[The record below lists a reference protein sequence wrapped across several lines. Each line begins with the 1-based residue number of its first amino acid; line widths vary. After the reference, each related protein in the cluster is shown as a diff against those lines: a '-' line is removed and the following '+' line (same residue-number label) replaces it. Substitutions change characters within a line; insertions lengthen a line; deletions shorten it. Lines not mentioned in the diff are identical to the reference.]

1 MDRKN
6 GNIIPMSEREDLLN
20 NLKIDRTKAP
30 ETEDSSSRK
39 LILLGIAIVIVGSFS
54 WIFLSEEELKE
65 VTTFTVKSLQMSD
78 SSATSILDASG
89 YVVARR
95 RATVSSKMTGKV
107 MKVFIE
113 EGMYVEE
120 GQLLAQ
126 LDDST
131 MIADL
136 NYSQSQLNEAKRVFN
151 RTKELAKEELASQAS
166 LDAARASVEGLEA
179 LNEVR
184 KQVVQDMKILAP
196 FSGVVVYKAAQPGEM
211 ISPVSAGGGFTNT
224 GICTIVDMDS
234 LEVEVDVNESFI
246 NRVKPGQPVI
256 TNLNA
261 YPKWD
266 IPSEVIAII
275 PTADR
280 NKATVKVRIALLEKD
295 ERVLPDMGSRVSFL
309 RKVETKMEETP
320 KEGVMIPLAA
330 ISVSKDQS
338 FVQALKE
345 NKIIITNIEIAEE
358 TANYARVTKGLE
370 SGMKVIARFDDDL
383 EDNQKVIVK

>member
-1 MDRKN
+1 MSDREN
-6 GNIIPMSEREDLLN
+6 LLN
-20 NLKIDRTKAP
+20 NLKIDRSAP
-30 ETEDSSSRK
+30 PAAGGQQSSK
-39 LILLGIAIVIVGSFS
+39 LYLLAISVLIVGLF
-54 WIFLSEEELKE
+54 WWLFLSDDELKE
-65 VTTFTVKSLQMSD
+65 VTTFTVKSLEMSD
-78 SSATSILDASG
+78 ASATSILDASG

-120 GQLLAQ
+120 GQILAQ

-131 MIADL
+131 MQADL
-136 NYSQSQLNEAKRVFN
+136 NYSQSQLNEAKRIFN
-151 RTKELAKEELASQAS
+151 RTQELAKDELASQAA

-179 LNEVR
+179 LNAIR

-234 LEVEVDVNESFI
+234 LEVEVDVNEAFI

-309 RKVETKMEETP
+309 RKVENKSAEIV

-330 ISVSKDQS
+330 VAIKDDQS
-338 FVQALKE
+338 VVQALE
-345 NKIIITNIEIAEE
+345 GSKIRLTKVEVAEE
-358 TANYARVTKGLE
+358 TANYARVIDGLK
-370 SGMKVIARFDDDL
+370 SGMTVVAIFDNELENNQQVII
-383 EDNQKVIVK
+383 K

>member
-1 MDRKN
+1 MSDREN
-6 GNIIPMSEREDLLN
+6 LLN
-20 NLKIDRTKAP
+20 NLKIDRSAP
-30 ETEDSSSRK
+30 PAAGGQQSSK
-39 LILLGIAIVIVGSFS
+39 LYLLAISVLIVGLF
-54 WIFLSEEELKE
+54 WWLFLSDDELKE
-65 VTTFTVKSLQMSD
+65 VTTFTVKSLEMSD
-78 SSATSILDASG
+78 ASATSILDASG

-120 GQLLAQ
+120 GQILAQ

-131 MIADL
+131 MQADL
-136 NYSQSQLNEAKRVFN
+136 NYSQSQLNEAKRIFN
-151 RTKELAKEELASQAS
+151 RTQELAKDELASQAA
-166 LDAARASVEGLEA
+166 LDAARASLEGLEA
-179 LNEVR
+179 LNAIR

-234 LEVEVDVNESFI
+234 LEVEVDVNEAFI

-309 RKVETKMEETP
+309 RKVENKSPEIV

-330 ISVSKDQS
+330 VAIKDDQS
-338 FVQALKE
+338 VVQALE
-345 NKIIITNIEIAEE
+345 GSKIRLTKVEVVEE
-358 TANYARVTKGLE
+358 TANYARVIDGLK
-370 SGMKVIARFDDDL
+370 SGMTVVAIFDNELENNQQVII
-383 EDNQKVIVK
+383 K

>member
-1 MDRKN
+1 MSDREN
-6 GNIIPMSEREDLLN
+6 LLN
-20 NLKIDRTKAP
+20 NLKIDRSTP
-30 ETEDSSSRK
+30 PVVDGSPSNK
-39 LILLGIAIVIVGSFS
+39 LYLLGAAIVLVSFF
-54 WIFLSEEELKE
+54 WWLFLSEDELKE

-95 RATVSSKMTGKV
+95 RATVSSKVTGKV

-131 MIADL
+131 MQADL
-136 NYSQSQLNEAKRVFN
+136 NYSQSQLDEARRIFN
-151 RTKELAKEELASQAS
+151 RTGELAKEELASQAS
-166 LDAARASVEGLEA
+166 LDAARAAMEGLEA
-179 LNEVR
+179 LNAVR
-184 KQVVQDMKILAP
+184 KQVVKDMQILAP

-234 LEVEVDVNESFI
+234 LEVEVDVNEAFI

-309 RKVETKMEETP
+309 RKVDNNNQEIQ

-330 ISVSKDQS
+330 VADIDGSSLVQVVDGNSVQIM
-338 FVQALKE
+338 Q
-345 NKIIITNIEIAEE
+345 IEVAEE
-358 TANYARVTKGLE
+358 TANYARVIKGLE
-370 SGMKVIARFDDDL
+370 SGMKVIARFDDEL
-383 EDNQKVIVK
+383 ENNQKVIIK

>member
-1 MDRKN
+1 
-6 GNIIPMSEREDLLN
+6 MSEREDLLN

-330 ISVSKDQS
+330 ISVSKDKS

-345 NKIIITNIEIAEE
+345 NKIVITNIEIAEE

-370 SGMKVIARFDDDL
+370 SGMKVIARFDNDL

>member
-1 MDRKN
+1 MSDREN
-6 GNIIPMSEREDLLN
+6 LLN
-20 NLKIDRTKAP
+20 NLKIDRSAAP
-30 ETEDSSSRK
+30 SEENLPSNR
-39 LILLGIAIVIVGSFS
+39 LYLLGVAVLLVSFF
-54 WIFLSEEELKE
+54 WWLFLSDDELKE

-107 MKVFIE
+107 MKVYIE
-113 EGMYVEE
+113 EGMQVEE
-120 GQLLAQ
+120 GQILAQ

-131 MIADL
+131 MVADL

-151 RTKELAKEELASQAS
+151 RTRELAKEELASQAS
-166 LDAARASVEGLEA
+166 LDSARATVEGLEA
-179 LNEVR
+179 LNAVR

-234 LEVEVDVNESFI
+234 LEVEVDVNEAFI
-246 NRVKPGQPVI
+246 NRVKSGQPVI

-309 RKVETKMEETP
+309 KKVETQGREEV

-330 ISVSKDQS
+330 LAILEDQS
-338 FVQALKE
+338 TVQVIDGSQIKLTRVKV
-345 NKIIITNIEIAEE
+345 AEE
-358 TANYARVTKGLE
+358 SANYARIIEGLS
-370 SGMKVIARFDDDL
+370 SGMTVVAKFDKEL
-383 EDNQKVIVK
+383 ENNQKVIIK

>member
-1 MDRKN
+1 MSDREN
-6 GNIIPMSEREDLLN
+6 LLN
-20 NLKIDRTKAP
+20 NLKIDRSAP
-30 ETEDSSSRK
+30 PAAGGQQSSK
-39 LILLGIAIVIVGSFS
+39 LYLLAISVLIVGLF
-54 WIFLSEEELKE
+54 WWLFLSDDELKE
-65 VTTFTVKSLQMSD
+65 VTTFTVKSLEMSD
-78 SSATSILDASG
+78 ASATSILDASG

-120 GQLLAQ
+120 GQILAQ

-131 MIADL
+131 MQADL
-136 NYSQSQLNEAKRVFN
+136 NYSQSQLNEAKRIFN
-151 RTKELAKEELASQAS
+151 RTQELAKDELASQAA

-179 LNEVR
+179 LNAIR

-234 LEVEVDVNESFI
+234 LEVEVDVNEAFI

-280 NKATVKVRIALLEKD
+280 NKATVKVRIALLERD

-309 RKVETKMEETP
+309 RKVENKSPEIF

-330 ISVSKDQS
+330 VAIKDDQS
-338 FVQALKE
+338 VVQALDGS
-345 NKIIITNIEIAEE
+345 KIRFTKVEVVEE
-358 TANYARVTKGLE
+358 TANYARVIDGLK
-370 SGMKVIARFDDDL
+370 SGMTVVAIFDDEL
-383 EDNQKVIVK
+383 EDSQQVTVK

>member
-1 MDRKN
+1 
-6 GNIIPMSEREDLLN
+6 MSDREDLLN
-20 NLKIDRTKAP
+20 NLKIDRSAP
-30 ETEDSSSRK
+30 PSSEGQQSNK
-39 LILLGIAIVIVGSFS
+39 LYLFGISILIVGFF
-54 WIFLSEEELKE
+54 WWLFLSDDELKE
-65 VTTFTVKSLQMSD
+65 VTTFTVKSLEMSD
-78 SSATSILDASG
+78 ASATSILDASG

-107 MKVFIE
+107 LKVFIE

-120 GQLLAQ
+120 GQILAQ

-131 MIADL
+131 MKADL
-136 NYSQSQLNEAKRVFN
+136 NYSQSQLNEAIRIFN
-151 RTKELAKEELASQAS
+151 RTKELAKDELASQAS

-179 LNEVR
+179 LNAVR

-234 LEVEVDVNESFI
+234 LEVEVDVNEAFI

-280 NKATVKVRIALLEKD
+280 NKATVKVRIALLERD

-309 RKVETKMEETP
+309 RKVENKSPEIV

-330 ISVSKDQS
+330 VAIKDDQS
-338 FVQALKE
+338 VVQAL
-345 NKIIITNIEIAEE
+345 NGSKIRFTKVEVAEE
-358 TANYARVTKGLE
+358 TANYARVIDGLK
-370 SGMKVIARFDDDL
+370 SGMTVVAIFDDEL
-383 EDNQKVIVK
+383 EDSQQVTVK

>member
-1 MDRKN
+1 MSDREN
-6 GNIIPMSEREDLLN
+6 LLN
-20 NLKIDRTKAP
+20 NLKIDRSAAP
-30 ETEDSSSRK
+30 SEENLPSNR
-39 LILLGIAIVIVGSFS
+39 LYLLGAAVLLVSFF
-54 WIFLSEEELKE
+54 WWLFLSDDELKE

-113 EGMYVEE
+113 EGMQVEE
-120 GQLLAQ
+120 GQILAQ

-131 MIADL
+131 MVADL

-151 RTKELAKEELASQAS
+151 RTRELAKEELASQAS
-166 LDAARASVEGLEA
+166 LDSARAAVEGLEA
-179 LNEVR
+179 LNAVR

-224 GICTIVDMDS
+224 GICTIVDMES
-234 LEVEVDVNESFI
+234 LEVEVDVNEAFI

-309 RKVETKMEETP
+309 KKVDTQGREEV

-330 ISVSKDQS
+330 LAILEDQS
-338 FVQALKE
+338 TVQVIDGSQIKLTRVKV
-345 NKIIITNIEIAEE
+345 AEE
-358 TANYARVTKGLE
+358 TANYARIIEGLS
-370 SGMKVIARFDDDL
+370 SGMTVVAKFDKEL
-383 EDNQKVIVK
+383 ENNQKVIIK

>member
-1 MDRKN
+1 
-6 GNIIPMSEREDLLN
+6 MSEREDLLN
-20 NLKIDRTKAP
+20 NLKIDRSQAP
-30 ETEDSSSRK
+30 ITDQSLYRK
-39 LILLGIAIVIVGSFS
+39 SILLGVAVVIVLVFS
-54 WIFLSEEELKE
+54 WIFLSEDELKE

-113 EGMYVEE
+113 EGMYVQE

-166 LDAARASVEGLEA
+166 LDAARAAVEGLEA
-179 LNEVR
+179 LNAVR
-184 KQVVQDMKILAP
+184 EQVVQDMKILAP

-309 RKVETKMEETP
+309 RKIETKTEQTP
-320 KEGVMIPLAA
+320 KEGVMIPIAA
-330 ISVSKDQS
+330 ISISNNKS
-338 FVQALKE
+338 TVQALNE
-345 NKIIITNIEIAEE
+345 NRIVLTEIDVAEE
-358 TANYARVTKGLE
+358 TANYARVIRGLE
-370 SGMKVIARFDDDL
+370 SGIKVVARFDDDL
-383 EDNQKVIVK
+383 EDGQKVIFK

>member
-1 MDRKN
+1 MSDREN
-6 GNIIPMSEREDLLN
+6 LLN
-20 NLKIDRTKAP
+20 NLKIDRSAP
-30 ETEDSSSRK
+30 PAAGGQQSRK
-39 LILLGIAIVIVGSFS
+39 LYLVAISVLIVGLF
-54 WIFLSEEELKE
+54 WWLFLSDDELKE
-65 VTTFTVKSLQMSD
+65 VTTFTVKSLEMSD
-78 SSATSILDASG
+78 ASATSILDASG

-120 GQLLAQ
+120 GQILAQ

-131 MIADL
+131 MQADL
-136 NYSQSQLNEAKRVFN
+136 NYSQSQLNEAKRIFN
-151 RTKELAKEELASQAS
+151 RTQELAKDELASQAA

-179 LNEVR
+179 LNAIR

-234 LEVEVDVNESFI
+234 LEVEVDVNEAFI

-309 RKVETKMEETP
+309 RKVENKSPEIV

-330 ISVSKDQS
+330 VAIKDDQS
-338 FVQALKE
+338 VVQALE
-345 NKIIITNIEIAEE
+345 GSKIRLTKVEVAEE
-358 TANYARVTKGLE
+358 TANYARVIDGLK
-370 SGMKVIARFDDDL
+370 SGMTVVAIFDNELENNQQVII
-383 EDNQKVIVK
+383 K

>member
-1 MDRKN
+1 
-6 GNIIPMSEREDLLN
+6 MSERENLLN
-20 NLKIDRTKAP
+20 NLKIDRSAEP
-30 ETEDSSSRK
+30 SESDSPNK
-39 LILLGIAIVIVGSFS
+39 LLLLGVAVVLVGFF
-54 WIFLSEEELKE
+54 WWLFLSDDELKE

-95 RATVSSKMTGKV
+95 RATVSSKVTGKV

-131 MIADL
+131 MKADL
-136 NYSQSQLNEAKRVFN
+136 NYSQSQLDEAIRVFN

-179 LNEVR
+179 LNAVR
-184 KQVVQDMKILAP
+184 KQVVNDMQILAP

-234 LEVEVDVNESFI
+234 LEVEVDVNEAFI

-309 RKVETKMEETP
+309 RKVENATKETP
-320 KEGVMIPLAA
+320 KEGVMIPLGAVSTKEGES
-330 ISVSKDQS
+330 IVQVIEGTSVEARQ
-338 FVQALKE
+338 VE
-345 NKIIITNIEIAEE
+345 VAEE
-358 TANYARVTKGLE
+358 TANYARVIKGLN
-370 SGMKVIARFDDDL
+370 SGMKVVARFDDEL
-383 EDNQKVIVK
+383 EDGQKIIIK

>member
-1 MDRKN
+1 
-6 GNIIPMSEREDLLN
+6 MSDREDLLN
-20 NLKIDRTKAP
+20 NLKIDRSAP
-30 ETEDSSSRK
+30 GSSEGQQYNK
-39 LILLGIAIVIVGSFS
+39 LYLFGISILIVGFF
-54 WIFLSEEELKE
+54 WWLFLSDDELKE
-65 VTTFTVKSLQMSD
+65 VTTFTVKSLEMSD
-78 SSATSILDASG
+78 ASATSILDASG

-107 MKVFIE
+107 LKVFIE

-120 GQLLAQ
+120 GQILAQ

-131 MIADL
+131 MKADL
-136 NYSQSQLNEAKRVFN
+136 NYSQSQLNEAIRIFN
-151 RTKELAKEELASQAS
+151 RTKELAKDELASQAS

-179 LNEVR
+179 LNAVR

-234 LEVEVDVNESFI
+234 LEVEVDVNEAFI

-280 NKATVKVRIALLEKD
+280 NKATVKVRIALLERD

-309 RKVETKMEETP
+309 RKVENKSPEIV

-330 ISVSKDQS
+330 VAIKDDQS
-338 FVQALKE
+338 VVQALDGS
-345 NKIIITNIEIAEE
+345 KIRFTKVEVAEE
-358 TANYARVTKGLE
+358 TANYARVIDGLK
-370 SGMKVIARFDDDL
+370 SGMTVVAIFDDEL
-383 EDNQKVIVK
+383 EDNQQVTVK

>member
-1 MDRKN
+1 MSDREN
-6 GNIIPMSEREDLLN
+6 LLN
-20 NLKIDRTKAP
+20 NLKIDRSAP
-30 ETEDSSSRK
+30 PAAGGQQSSK
-39 LILLGIAIVIVGSFS
+39 LYLLAISVLVVGLF
-54 WIFLSEEELKE
+54 WWLFLSDDELKE
-65 VTTFTVKSLQMSD
+65 VTTFTVKSLEMSD
-78 SSATSILDASG
+78 ASATSILDASG

-120 GQLLAQ
+120 GQILAQ

-131 MIADL
+131 MQADL
-136 NYSQSQLNEAKRVFN
+136 NYSQSQLNEAKRIFN
-151 RTKELAKEELASQAS
+151 RTQELAKDELASQAA

-179 LNEVR
+179 LNAIR

-234 LEVEVDVNESFI
+234 LEVEVDVNEAFI

-309 RKVETKMEETP
+309 RKVENKSPEIV

-330 ISVSKDQS
+330 VAIKDDQS
-338 FVQALKE
+338 VVQALE
-345 NKIIITNIEIAEE
+345 GSKIRLTKVEVAEE
-358 TANYARVTKGLE
+358 TANYARVIDGLK
-370 SGMKVIARFDDDL
+370 SGMTVVAIFDNELENNQQVII
-383 EDNQKVIVK
+383 K

>member
-1 MDRKN
+1 MSDREN
-6 GNIIPMSEREDLLN
+6 LLN
-20 NLKIDRTKAP
+20 NLKIDRSTP
-30 ETEDSSSRK
+30 PVVDGSPSNK
-39 LILLGIAIVIVGSFS
+39 LYLLGAAIVLVSFF
-54 WIFLSEEELKE
+54 WWLFLSEDELKE

-95 RATVSSKMTGKV
+95 RATVSSKVTGKV

-131 MIADL
+131 MQADL
-136 NYSQSQLNEAKRVFN
+136 NYSQSQLDEARRIFN
-151 RTKELAKEELASQAS
+151 RTGELAKEELASQAS
-166 LDAARASVEGLEA
+166 LDAARAAMEGLEA
-179 LNEVR
+179 LNAVR
-184 KQVVQDMKILAP
+184 KQVVKDMQILAP

-234 LEVEVDVNESFI
+234 LEVEVDVNEAFI

-309 RKVETKMEETP
+309 RKVDNTNQEIQ

-330 ISVSKDQS
+330 VADIDGSSLVQVVDGNSVQIM
-338 FVQALKE
+338 Q
-345 NKIIITNIEIAEE
+345 IEVAEQ
-358 TANYARVTKGLE
+358 TANYARVIKGLE
-370 SGMKVIARFDDDL
+370 SGMKVIARFDDEL
-383 EDNQKVIVK
+383 ENNQKVIIK

>member
-1 MDRKN
+1 
-6 GNIIPMSEREDLLN
+6 MSDREDLLN
-20 NLKIDRTKAP
+20 SLKIDRSAP
-30 ETEDSSSRK
+30 PASEEQQSYK
-39 LILLGIAIVIVGSFS
+39 LYLFGISILIVGFF
-54 WIFLSEEELKE
+54 WWLFLSDDELKE
-65 VTTFTVKSLQMSD
+65 VTTFTVKSLEMSD
-78 SSATSILDASG
+78 ASATSILDASG

-120 GQLLAQ
+120 GQILAQ

-131 MIADL
+131 MKADL
-136 NYSQSQLNEAKRVFN
+136 NYSQSQLNEAIRIFN
-151 RTKELAKEELASQAS
+151 RTKELAKDELASQAS

-179 LNEVR
+179 LNAVR

-234 LEVEVDVNESFI
+234 LEVEVDVNEAFI

-280 NKATVKVRIALLEKD
+280 NKATVKVRIALLERD

-309 RKVETKMEETP
+309 RKVENKSPEIV

-330 ISVSKDQS
+330 VAIKDDQS
-338 FVQALKE
+338 VVQALDGS
-345 NKIIITNIEIAEE
+345 KIRFTKVKVVEE
-358 TANYARVTKGLE
+358 TANYARVIDGLQ
-370 SGMKVIARFDDDL
+370 SGMTVVAIFDDEL
-383 EDNQKVIVK
+383 EDSQQVTVK

>member
-1 MDRKN
+1 
-6 GNIIPMSEREDLLN
+6 MSEREDLLN
-20 NLKIDRTKAP
+20 NLKIDRTKVP

-39 LILLGIAIVIVGSFS
+39 FILLGIAIVIVGSFS

-131 MIADL
+131 MTADL

-151 RTKELAKEELASQAS
+151 RTRALAKEELASQAS

-196 FSGVVVYKAAQPGEM
+196 FSGVVVYKAARPGEM

-280 NKATVKVRIALLEKD
+280 NKATVRVRIALLEKD

-309 RKVETKMEETP
+309 RKVETQVNETP
-320 KEGVMIPLAA
+320 KEGMMIPLAA
-330 ISVSKDQS
+330 ISTSSNQPK
-338 FVQALKE
+338 VQAL
-345 NKIIITNIEIAEE
+345 NNDRIVITNIEVAEE
-358 TANYARVTKGLE
+358 TANYARVTAGLK

-383 EDNQKVIVK
+383 KDNQKVIVK

>member
-1 MDRKN
+1 MSDREN
-6 GNIIPMSEREDLLN
+6 LLN
-20 NLKIDRTKAP
+20 NLKIDRSAP
-30 ETEDSSSRK
+30 PAAGGQQSSK
-39 LILLGIAIVIVGSFS
+39 LYLLAISVLIVGLF
-54 WIFLSEEELKE
+54 WWLFLSDDELKE
-65 VTTFTVKSLQMSD
+65 VTTFTVKSLEMSD
-78 SSATSILDASG
+78 ASATSILDASG

-120 GQLLAQ
+120 GQILAQ

-131 MIADL
+131 MQADL
-136 NYSQSQLNEAKRVFN
+136 NYSQSQLNEAKRIFN
-151 RTKELAKEELASQAS
+151 RTQELAKDELASQAA
-166 LDAARASVEGLEA
+166 LDAARASLEGLEA
-179 LNEVR
+179 LNAIR

-234 LEVEVDVNESFI
+234 LEVEVDVNEAFI

-309 RKVETKMEETP
+309 RKVENKSPEIV

-330 ISVSKDQS
+330 VAIKDNQSV
-338 FVQALKE
+338 VQALE
-345 NKIIITNIEIAEE
+345 GSKIKLTKVEVAEE
-358 TANYARVTKGLE
+358 TANYARVIDGLK
-370 SGMKVIARFDDDL
+370 SGMTVVAIFDDEL
-383 EDNQKVIVK
+383 EDSQQVTVK

>member
-1 MDRKN
+1 MA
-6 GNIIPMSEREDLLN
+6 EREDLLN
-20 NLKIDRTKAP
+20 NLKIDRSKAP
-30 ETEDSSSRK
+30 AEDQSFLRK
-39 LILLGIAIVIVGSFS
+39 LILFGAAVVIVGVFS
-54 WIFLSEEELKE
+54 WVFLSEDELKE

-136 NYSQSQLNEAKRVFN
+136 NYSQSQLNEAKRVLS

-166 LDAARASVEGLEA
+166 LDAARAAVEGLEA
-179 LNEVR
+179 LNAVR
-184 KQVVQDMKILAP
+184 EQVVQDMKILAP

-309 RKVETKMEETP
+309 RKIETKTEQTP
-320 KEGVMIPLAA
+320 KEGVMIPIAA
-330 ISVSKDQS
+330 ISISNNKS
-338 FVQALKE
+338 TVQALNE
-345 NKIIITNIEIAEE
+345 NRIVLTEIEVAEE
-358 TANYARVTKGLE
+358 TANYARVINGLE
-370 SGMKVIARFDDDL
+370 SGIKVVARFDDDL

>member
-1 MDRKN
+1 MSDR
-6 GNIIPMSEREDLLN
+6 EHLLN
-20 NLKIDRTKAP
+20 NLKIDRSAAP
-30 ETEDSSSRK
+30 SEEK
-39 LILLGIAIVIVGSFS
+39 LPSNRLYLLGAAVLLVSFF
-54 WIFLSEEELKE
+54 WWLFLSDDELKE

-113 EGMYVEE
+113 EGMQVEE
-120 GQLLAQ
+120 GQILAQ

-131 MIADL
+131 MVADL

-151 RTKELAKEELASQAS
+151 RTRELAKEELASKAS
-166 LDAARASVEGLEA
+166 LDSARAAVEGLEA
-179 LNEVR
+179 LNAVR

-224 GICTIVDMDS
+224 GICTIVDMES
-234 LEVEVDVNESFI
+234 LEVEVDVNEAFI

-309 RKVETKMEETP
+309 KKVETQSREEV

-330 ISVSKDQS
+330 LAILDDQS
-338 FVQALKE
+338 TVQVIDGSQIKLTRVKV
-345 NKIIITNIEIAEE
+345 AEE
-358 TANYARVTKGLE
+358 TANYARIIEGLS
-370 SGMKVIARFDDDL
+370 SGMTVVAKFDKEL
-383 EDNQKVIVK
+383 ENNQKVIIK

>member
-1 MDRKN
+1 MSDREN
-6 GNIIPMSEREDLLN
+6 LLN
-20 NLKIDRTKAP
+20 NLKIDRSAQP
-30 ETEDSSSRK
+30 VVDGSPSNK
-39 LILLGIAIVIVGSFS
+39 LYLLGAAIVLVSFF
-54 WIFLSEEELKE
+54 WWLFLSEDELKE

-95 RATVSSKMTGKV
+95 RATVSSKVTGKV

-131 MIADL
+131 MQADL
-136 NYSQSQLNEAKRVFN
+136 NYSQSQLDEARRIFN
-151 RTKELAKEELASQAS
+151 RTGELAKEELASQAS
-166 LDAARASVEGLEA
+166 LDAARAAMEGLEA
-179 LNEVR
+179 LNAVR
-184 KQVVQDMKILAP
+184 EQVVKDMQILAP

-234 LEVEVDVNESFI
+234 LEVEVDVNEAFI

-309 RKVETKMEETP
+309 RKVDNTNQEIQ

-330 ISVSKDQS
+330 VADIDGSSLVQVVDGNSVQIM
-338 FVQALKE
+338 Q
-345 NKIIITNIEIAEE
+345 IEVAEE
-358 TANYARVTKGLE
+358 TANYARVIKGLE
-370 SGMKVIARFDDDL
+370 SGMKVIARFDNEL
-383 EDNQKVIVK
+383 ENNQKVIIK

>member
-1 MDRKN
+1 
-6 GNIIPMSEREDLLN
+6 MSNKENLLN
-20 NLKIDRTKAP
+20 NLKIDRSAP
-30 ETEDSSSRK
+30 PTDEGSSSTK
-39 LILLGIAIVIVGSFS
+39 LYLLGAAILIVGFF
-54 WIFLSEEELKE
+54 WWLFLSDDELKE

-120 GQLLAQ
+120 GQILAQ

-131 MIADL
+131 MKADL
-136 NYSQSQLNEAKRVFN
+136 NYSQSQLNEAMRIFN
-151 RTKELAKEELASQAS
+151 RTQELAKDDLASQAS

-196 FSGVVVYKAAQPGEM
+196 FSGVVVFKAAQPGEM

-234 LEVEVDVNESFI
+234 LEVEVDVNEAFI

-309 RKVETKMEETP
+309 KKVETQNREEV

-330 ISVSKDQS
+330 LASEDDQ
-338 FVQALKE
+338 FIVQVINGSQIKLTKV
-345 NKIIITNIEIAEE
+345 KVAEE
-358 TANYARVTKGLE
+358 TANYARVTEGIT
-370 SGMKVIARFDDDL
+370 SGMTVVARFDNEL
-383 EDNQKVIVK
+383 ENNQKVIIK

>member
-1 MDRKN
+1 
-6 GNIIPMSEREDLLN
+6 MSERENLLN
-20 NLKIDRTKAP
+20 NLKIDRSAEP
-30 ETEDSSSRK
+30 SESDSPNK
-39 LILLGIAIVIVGSFS
+39 LLLLGVAVVLVGFF
-54 WIFLSEEELKE
+54 WWLFLSDDELKE

-95 RATVSSKMTGKV
+95 RATVSSKVTGKV

-131 MIADL
+131 MKADL
-136 NYSQSQLNEAKRVFN
+136 NYSQSQLDEAIRVFN

-179 LNEVR
+179 LNAVR
-184 KQVVQDMKILAP
+184 KQVVNDMQILAP

-234 LEVEVDVNESFI
+234 LEVEVDVNEAFI

-309 RKVETKMEETP
+309 RKVENATKETP
-320 KEGVMIPLAA
+320 KEGVMIPLGAVSTKEGES
-330 ISVSKDQS
+330 IVQVIEGNSVEARQ
-338 FVQALKE
+338 VE
-345 NKIIITNIEIAEE
+345 VAEE
-358 TANYARVTKGLE
+358 TANYARVIKGLN
-370 SGMKVIARFDDDL
+370 SGMKVVARFDDEL
-383 EDNQKVIVK
+383 EDGQKIIIK

>member
-1 MDRKN
+1 MSDREN
-6 GNIIPMSEREDLLN
+6 LLN
-20 NLKIDRTKAP
+20 NLKIDRSAP
-30 ETEDSSSRK
+30 PVVDGSPSNK
-39 LILLGIAIVIVGSFS
+39 LYLLGAAIVLVSFF
-54 WIFLSEEELKE
+54 WWLFLSEDELKE

-95 RATVSSKMTGKV
+95 RATVSSKVTGKV

-131 MIADL
+131 MQADL
-136 NYSQSQLNEAKRVFN
+136 NYSQSQLDEARRIFN
-151 RTKELAKEELASQAS
+151 RTGELAKEELASQAS
-166 LDAARASVEGLEA
+166 LDAARAAMEGLEA
-179 LNEVR
+179 LNAVR
-184 KQVVQDMKILAP
+184 KQVVKDMQILAP

-234 LEVEVDVNESFI
+234 LEVEVDVNEAFI

-309 RKVETKMEETP
+309 RKVDNNNQEIQ

-330 ISVSKDQS
+330 VADIDGTSLVQVVEGNSVQIM
-338 FVQALKE
+338 Q
-345 NKIIITNIEIAEE
+345 IEVAEE
-358 TANYARVTKGLE
+358 TANYARVIKGLE
-370 SGMKVIARFDDDL
+370 SGMKVIARFDDEL
-383 EDNQKVIVK
+383 ENNQKVIIK

>member
-1 MDRKN
+1 MSDRE
-6 GNIIPMSEREDLLN
+6 SLLN
-20 NLKIDRTKAP
+20 NLKIDRSAAP
-30 ETEDSSSRK
+30 SEENLPSNR
-39 LILLGIAIVIVGSFS
+39 LYLLGVAVLLVSFF
-54 WIFLSEEELKE
+54 WWLFLSDDELKE

-107 MKVFIE
+107 MKVYIE
-113 EGMYVEE
+113 EGMQVEE
-120 GQLLAQ
+120 GQILAQ

-131 MIADL
+131 MVADL

-151 RTKELAKEELASQAS
+151 RTRELAKEELASQAS
-166 LDAARASVEGLEA
+166 LDSARAAVEGLEA
-179 LNEVR
+179 LNAVR

-234 LEVEVDVNESFI
+234 LEVEVDVNEAFI

-295 ERVLPDMGSRVSFL
+295 EIVLPDMGSRVSFL
-309 RKVETKMEETP
+309 KKVETQGREEV

-330 ISVSKDQS
+330 LAILEDQS
-338 FVQALKE
+338 TVQVIDGSQIKLTRVKV
-345 NKIIITNIEIAEE
+345 AEE
-358 TANYARVTKGLE
+358 SANYARIIEGLS
-370 SGMKVIARFDDDL
+370 SGMTVVAKFDKEL
-383 EDNQKVIVK
+383 ENNQKVIIK

>member
-1 MDRKN
+1 
-6 GNIIPMSEREDLLN
+6 MSDKENLLN
-20 NLKIDRTKAP
+20 NLKIDRSAP
-30 ETEDSSSRK
+30 PTDESSSSTK
-39 LILLGIAIVIVGSFS
+39 LYLLGAAILIVGFF
-54 WIFLSEEELKE
+54 WWLFLSDDELKE

-120 GQLLAQ
+120 GQILAQ

-131 MIADL
+131 MKADL
-136 NYSQSQLNEAKRVFN
+136 NYSQSQLNEAMRIFN
-151 RTKELAKEELASQAS
+151 RTQELAKDDLASQAS

-196 FSGVVVYKAAQPGEM
+196 FSGVVVFKAAQPGEM

-234 LEVEVDVNESFI
+234 LEVEVDVNEAFI

-309 RKVETKMEETP
+309 KKVETQNREEV

-330 ISVSKDQS
+330 LASEDDQ
-338 FVQALKE
+338 FIVQVINGSQIKLTKV
-345 NKIIITNIEIAEE
+345 KVAEE
-358 TANYARVTKGLE
+358 TANYARVTEGIT
-370 SGMKVIARFDDDL
+370 SGMTVVARFDNEL
-383 EDNQKVIVK
+383 ENNQKVIIK

>member
-1 MDRKN
+1 MSDREN
-6 GNIIPMSEREDLLN
+6 LLN
-20 NLKIDRTKAP
+20 NLKIDRSAP
-30 ETEDSSSRK
+30 PAAGGQQSSR
-39 LILLGIAIVIVGSFS
+39 LYLLAISVLIVGLF
-54 WIFLSEEELKE
+54 WWLFLSDDELKE
-65 VTTFTVKSLQMSD
+65 VTTFTVKSLEMSD
-78 SSATSILDASG
+78 ASATSILDASG

-120 GQLLAQ
+120 GQILAQ

-131 MIADL
+131 MQADL
-136 NYSQSQLNEAKRVFN
+136 NYSQSQLNEAKRIFN
-151 RTKELAKEELASQAS
+151 RTKELAKDELASQAA

-179 LNEVR
+179 LNAIR

-234 LEVEVDVNESFI
+234 LEVEVDVNEAFI

-309 RKVETKMEETP
+309 RKVENKSPEIV

-330 ISVSKDQS
+330 VAIKDDQS
-338 FVQALKE
+338 VVQALE
-345 NKIIITNIEIAEE
+345 GSKIRLTKVEVAEE
-358 TANYARVTKGLE
+358 TANYARVIDGLK
-370 SGMKVIARFDDDL
+370 SGMTVVAIFDNELENNQQVII
-383 EDNQKVIVK
+383 K

>member
-1 MDRKN
+1 MSDREN
-6 GNIIPMSEREDLLN
+6 LLN
-20 NLKIDRTKAP
+20 NLKIDRSAQP
-30 ETEDSSSRK
+30 VVDGSPSNK
-39 LILLGIAIVIVGSFS
+39 LYLLGAAIVLVSFF
-54 WIFLSEEELKE
+54 WWLFLSEDELKE

-95 RATVSSKMTGKV
+95 RATVSSKVTGKV

-131 MIADL
+131 MQADL
-136 NYSQSQLNEAKRVFN
+136 NYSQSQLDEARRIFN
-151 RTKELAKEELASQAS
+151 RTGELAKEELASQAS
-166 LDAARASVEGLEA
+166 LDAARAAMEGLEA
-179 LNEVR
+179 LNAVR
-184 KQVVQDMKILAP
+184 KQVVKDMQILAP

-234 LEVEVDVNESFI
+234 LEVEVDVNEAFI

-261 YPKWD
+261 YPCLLYTSD
-266 IPSEVIAII
+266 A
-275 PTADR
+275 AD
-280 NKATVKVRIALLEKD
+280 E
-295 ERVLPDMGSRVSFL
+295 
-309 RKVETKMEETP
+309 
-320 KEGVMIPLAA
+320 
-330 ISVSKDQS
+330 
-338 FVQALKE
+338 
-345 NKIIITNIEIAEE
+345 
-358 TANYARVTKGLE
+358 
-370 SGMKVIARFDDDL
+370 
-383 EDNQKVIVK
+383 

>member
-1 MDRKN
+1 MSDREN
-6 GNIIPMSEREDLLN
+6 LLN
-20 NLKIDRTKAP
+20 NLKIDRSAQP
-30 ETEDSSSRK
+30 VVDGSPSNK
-39 LILLGIAIVIVGSFS
+39 LYLLGAAIVLVSFF
-54 WIFLSEEELKE
+54 WWLFLSEDELKE

-95 RATVSSKMTGKV
+95 RATVSSKVTGKV

-131 MIADL
+131 MQADL
-136 NYSQSQLNEAKRVFN
+136 NYSQSQLDEARRIFN
-151 RTKELAKEELASQAS
+151 RTGELAKEELASQAS
-166 LDAARASVEGLEA
+166 LDAARAAMEGLEA
-179 LNEVR
+179 LNAVR
-184 KQVVQDMKILAP
+184 KQVVKDMQILAP

-234 LEVEVDVNESFI
+234 LEVEVDVNEAFI

-309 RKVETKMEETP
+309 RKVENATKETP
-320 KEGVMIPLAA
+320 KEGVMIPLGAVSTKEGES
-330 ISVSKDQS
+330 IVQVIEGTSVEVRQ
-338 FVQALKE
+338 VE
-345 NKIIITNIEIAEE
+345 VAEE
-358 TANYARVTKGLE
+358 TANYARVIKGLN
-370 SGMKVIARFDDDL
+370 SGMKVVARFDDEL
-383 EDNQKVIVK
+383 EDGQKIIIK

>member
-1 MDRKN
+1 MSDREN
-6 GNIIPMSEREDLLN
+6 LLN
-20 NLKIDRTKAP
+20 NLKIDRSAP
-30 ETEDSSSRK
+30 PAAGGQQSSK
-39 LILLGIAIVIVGSFS
+39 LYLLAISVLIVGLF
-54 WIFLSEEELKE
+54 WWLFLSDDELKE
-65 VTTFTVKSLQMSD
+65 VTTFTVKSLEMSD
-78 SSATSILDASG
+78 ASATSILDASG

-120 GQLLAQ
+120 GQILAQ

-131 MIADL
+131 MQADL
-136 NYSQSQLNEAKRVFN
+136 NYSQSQLNEAKRIFN
-151 RTKELAKEELASQAS
+151 RTQELAKDKLASQAA

-179 LNEVR
+179 LNAIR

-234 LEVEVDVNESFI
+234 LEVEVDVNEAFI

-280 NKATVKVRIALLEKD
+280 NKATVKVRIALLERD

-309 RKVETKMEETP
+309 RKVENKSPEIV

-330 ISVSKDQS
+330 VAIKDDQS
-338 FVQALKE
+338 VVQALDGS
-345 NKIIITNIEIAEE
+345 KIRFTKVEVVEE
-358 TANYARVTKGLE
+358 TANYARVIDGLK
-370 SGMKVIARFDDDL
+370 SGMTVVAIFDDEL
-383 EDNQKVIVK
+383 EDSEQVTVK

>member
-1 MDRKN
+1 
-6 GNIIPMSEREDLLN
+6 MSERENLLN
-20 NLKIDRTKAP
+20 NLKIDRSAEP
-30 ETEDSSSRK
+30 SESDSPNK
-39 LILLGIAIVIVGSFS
+39 LLLLGVAVVLVGFF
-54 WIFLSEEELKE
+54 WWLFLSDDELKE

-95 RATVSSKMTGKV
+95 RATVSSKVTGKV

-131 MIADL
+131 MKADL
-136 NYSQSQLNEAKRVFN
+136 NYSQSQLDEAIRVFN

-179 LNEVR
+179 LNAVR
-184 KQVVQDMKILAP
+184 KQVVNDMQILAP

-234 LEVEVDVNESFI
+234 LEVEVDVNEAFI

-309 RKVETKMEETP
+309 RKVENATKETP
-320 KEGVMIPLAA
+320 KEGVMIPLGAVSTKEGES
-330 ISVSKDQS
+330 IVQVIDGTSVEVRQ
-338 FVQALKE
+338 VE
-345 NKIIITNIEIAEE
+345 VAEE
-358 TANYARVTKGLE
+358 TANYARVIKGLN
-370 SGMKVIARFDDDL
+370 SGMKVVARFDDEL
-383 EDNQKVIVK
+383 EDGQKIIIK

>member
-1 MDRKN
+1 MSDREN
-6 GNIIPMSEREDLLN
+6 LLN
-20 NLKIDRTKAP
+20 NLKIDRSASP
-30 ETEDSSSRK
+30 VVDGSPSNK
-39 LILLGIAIVIVGSFS
+39 LYLLGAAIVLVSFF
-54 WIFLSEEELKE
+54 WWLFLSEDELKE

-95 RATVSSKMTGKV
+95 RATVSSKVTGKV

-131 MIADL
+131 MQADL
-136 NYSQSQLNEAKRVFN
+136 NYSQSQLDEARRIFN
-151 RTKELAKEELASQAS
+151 RTGELAKEELASQAS
-166 LDAARASVEGLEA
+166 LDAARAAMEGLEA
-179 LNEVR
+179 LNAVR
-184 KQVVQDMKILAP
+184 KQVVKDMQILAP

-234 LEVEVDVNESFI
+234 LEVEVDVNEAFI

-309 RKVETKMEETP
+309 RKVDNTNQEIQ

-330 ISVSKDQS
+330 VADIDGSSL
-338 FVQALKE
+338 VQVVDG
-345 NKIIITNIEIAEE
+345 NSIQIMQIEVAEE
-358 TANYARVTKGLE
+358 TANYARVIKGLE
-370 SGMKVIARFDDDL
+370 SGMKVIARFDDEL
-383 EDNQKVIVK
+383 ENNQKVIIK